1 MKPLPRTT
9 TQDTGILADCGQP
22 AEPRG
27 TLVKAHRK
35 YLVTC
40 GGGLDLKKKKR
51 KTNPRLVE
59 QYYMTGVRVTSQTQ
73 AEILD
78 RLKKK
83 SPNNNRHE
91 SGNSD
96 MGPGESSLCRRVLYP
111 QACRL
116 KTREQGYRKLLLSLT
131 ISEEPHKANQN
142 LSSPFFS
149 L

>member
-1 MKPLPRTT
+1 
-9 TQDTGILADCGQP
+9 
-22 AEPRG
+22 
-27 TLVKAHRK
+27 
-35 YLVTC
+35 
-40 GGGLDLKKKKR
+40 
-51 KTNPRLVE
+51 
-59 QYYMTGVRVTSQTQ
+59 MTGVRVTSQTQ

-131 ISEEPHKANQN
+131 TSEEPHKANQN
-142 LSSPFFS
+142 LSSPFFFS
-149 L
+149 LEVFDVKRKKKEGKRKKKRREKERKWGGGSPQKTYCILSLELINKVL